1 MAECPFCRLLGS
13 RRHAA
18 RIAEFEHSVAF
29 LHLDQTHPG
38 RSVLILKRHFDHYHE
53 LPEPL
58 FTAFNRDLRRLAAA
72 LLRELRPQRL
82 NYAVLGNVVPHVHW
96 HLIPRYLDD
105 PNPGAPP
112 WPAGEPRRLTADQYA
127 ALARRLGL
135 AVAGRDDAP
144 PSASGPAFQ
153 SSPGAPGVRG
163 PWLRRLIPNRLDPLL

>member
-72 LLRELRPQRL
+72 LLRSC
-82 NYAVLGNVVPHVHW
+82 
-96 HLIPRYLDD
+96 
-105 PNPGAPP
+105 
-112 WPAGEPRRLTADQYA
+112 
-127 ALARRLGL
+127 ARNGSTMRCWATWCPMSTGT
-135 AVAGRDDAP
+135 
-144 PSASGPAFQ
+144 
-153 SSPGAPGVRG
+153 
-163 PWLRRLIPNRLDPLL
+163 